1 MGPLTPIASLRA
13 AGVNVGY
20 CTDGAAS
27 NNTLDIL
34 ETMRI
39 TALSQKQIADDATW
53 FRSGIALEIAGPGS
67 AAVLGQQGEIGA
79 LKVGARADVILIDVS
94 GFHCQPLH
102 DIAATIV
109 YSVQPSDVRTT
120 IVDGHVLMQDRNLLT
135 INRDALLDEF
145 RQRAREITDR
155 THGRT
160 IQDYTQ

>member
-1 MGPLTPIASLRA
+1 MP
-13 AGVNVGY
+13 VGY

-39 TALSQKQIADDATW
+39 AAISQKHAADDATW
-53 FRSGIALEIAGPGS
+53 FRTGMALEIAGPGS
-67 AAVLGQQGEIGA
+67 AAVLGMGGEIGV
-79 LKVGARADVILIDVS
+79 LRPGARADMILVDLS

-102 DIAATIV
+102 DLAAALV
-109 YSVQPSDVRTT
+109 YSVQPGDVRTT
-120 IVDGHVLMQDRNLLT
+120 IVDGRVLMRDRQLLT
-135 INRDALLDEF
+135 INRDGLLTEF